1 MVTEFRVVISK
12 YMNSGS
18 SRVENR
24 LRMVLRAQ
32 CIPGGNNGGVGIMKE
47 TSILVAD
54 DDLGAQRALIQ
65 VLKKEGYSVEGV
77 SSAAAALEKLRD
89 HAPDLLITDIRMER
103 MDGMELLR
111 EVRAQWP
118 DLPVIIMTAFA
129 SIDTAIRSIHEGAYD
144 YVSKPYEIGELRLTV
159 RRALDQSRLV
169 RDIESLHRNILEEQ
183 GSDVQMIGMSPQMI
197 EVYKMIARVASTGTT
212 VLLQGESGSGKELVA
227 RAIHA
232 NSDRSKFPFVAV
244 NCGAL
249 SETLLESELFGHVRG
264 AFTGAAYMKTG
275 LFESSNRGTV
285 FLDEIGETSPN
296 MQTRLLRVLE
306 EREVQLVGSM
316 DRIPVD
322 IRVIA
327 ATNRGLQELVNEGK
341 FREDLYY
348 RLNVVTINV
357 PTLRERIPDL
367 PLLFDYFLKRHS
379 RRMGK
384 TLAVHAE
391 VLEMLSGYSWPGNV
405 RELENIVERAITLN
419 TTGLL
424 TSADFAEHFRQTKR
438 TSMVFPRE
446 LPPLQE
452 IERQYI
458 LHVVRRC
465 NGNMTRAAEVL
476 GIDRRT
482 LYRMVERYND
492 RETGGNE
499 SMSGMASS

>member
-1 MVTEFRVVISK
+1 
-12 YMNSGS
+12 
-18 SRVENR
+18 
-24 LRMVLRAQ
+24 
-32 CIPGGNNGGVGIMKE
+32 MKE
-47 TSILVAD
+47 TSILVVD
-54 DDLGAQRALIQ
+54 DDLGAQRALMQ

-89 HAPDLLITDIRMER
+89 QTPDLLITDIRMER

-111 EVRAQWP
+111 QVREEWP

-129 SIDTAIRSIHEGAYD
+129 SVDTAIRSIHEGAYD

-169 RDIESLHRNILEEQ
+169 RENEPLRQNILEDE

-232 NSDRSKFPFVAV
+232 NSDRSKFAFVAV

-264 AFTGAAYMKTG
+264 AFTGASYTKTG
-275 LFESSNRGTV
+275 LFESANRGTV

-306 EREVQLVGSM
+306 EREVQRVGSM
-316 DRIPVD
+316 ERIPVD

-327 ATNRGLQELVNEGK
+327 ATNRALQELVNEGQ

-357 PTLRERIPDL
+357 PPLRERIADL

-384 TLAVHAE
+384 TVAVHTE
-391 VLEMLSGYSWPGNV
+391 VLEMLAGYSWPGNV

-419 TTGLL
+419 TTGIL

-438 TSMVFPRE
+438 TSMIFPRE

-458 LHVVRRC
+458 LHVVQRC

-482 LYRMVERYND
+482 LYRMVERYKD
-492 RETGGNE
+492 GETSSNE
-499 SMSGMASS
+499 SSSGRASS

>member
-1 MVTEFRVVISK
+1 
-12 YMNSGS
+12 
-18 SRVENR
+18 
-24 LRMVLRAQ
+24 
-32 CIPGGNNGGVGIMKE
+32 MKE
-47 TSILVAD
+47 TSILVVD
-54 DDLGAQRALIQ
+54 DDIGAQRALIQ

-89 HAPDLLITDIRMER
+89 HTPDLLITDIRMER
-103 MDGMELLR
+103 MDGMELMR

-118 DLPVIIMTAFA
+118 ELPVIIMTAFA

-169 RDIESLHRNILEEQ
+169 RENPVLRQNVLDEQ
-183 GSDVQMIGMSPQMI
+183 DHGVQMIGMSPQMI
-197 EVYKMIARVASTGTT
+197 DVYKMIGRVASTGTT

-264 AFTGAAYMKTG
+264 AFTGASYTKTG
-275 LFESSNRGTV
+275 LFESANRGTV

-306 EREVQLVGSM
+306 EREVQRVGSM

-327 ATNRGLQELVNEGK
+327 ATNRGLQELVNEGE

-348 RLNVVTINV
+348 RLNVVTLNV
-357 PTLRERIPDL
+357 PPLRERTADL
-367 PLLFDYFLKRHS
+367 PLLFDHFLKRHS

-384 TLAVHAE
+384 TVAVHPE
-391 VLEMLSGYSWPGNV
+391 VVEMLAGYSWPGNV

-419 TTGLL
+419 TTGIL
-424 TSADFAEHFRQTKR
+424 TSADFTEHLRQSKR
-438 TSMVFPRE
+438 TSIVFPRE
-446 LPPLQE
+446 LLPLEE

-458 LHVVRRC
+458 VHVVQRC

-482 LYRMVERYND
+482 LYRMLERLND
-492 RETGGNE
+492 GDSSGTE
-499 SMSGMASS
+499 SASSKM